1 MEAQS
6 KNEPLQT
13 PPVDGTDD
21 REARSKFWIAVCTHS
36 RSEKKIGI
44 TLSKLGIENYI
55 PVQSVIKQWSDRKK
69 KMDIVVI
76 PNIVFVHL
84 RDNDISI
91 IRQYSLIKKIIS
103 LPGQK
108 EPARIP
114 SEQIDKLKFMLEES
128 TSPVRFRT
136 VNFKKHDTVKVIRG
150 NLKGLTGTVERISEK
165 KSLLIVSIDLLGGAT
180 VEIDTAYLEILNDPS

>member
-1 MEAQS
+1 
-6 KNEPLQT
+6 
-13 PPVDGTDD
+13 
-21 REARSKFWIAVCTHS
+21 
-36 RSEKKIGI
+36 
-44 TLSKLGIENYI
+44 
-55 PVQSVIKQWSDRKK
+55 
-69 KMDIVVI
+69 MDIVVI